1 MYCWETTQSTAHA
14 PQPSCPFP
22 RSLVSP
28 PSQSLVLEA
37 CYSWLNEHSR
47 KLRISNLFHNPLGS
61 PVEWWIPRVFLLL
74 KYCVVF
80 QFAQFYLVFYS
91 QVDYFIFCCC
101 SAFDRQVQIG
111 VLQNHCTLTCPPTH
125 LMPGY
130 RIARSDQ
137 KRVGQKYMCNFCSLL
152 LRDAMQTGCGHFY
165 CSSCLGS
172 LSLWVKLVLNDILL
186 LVLLGNH
193 LLTYKL
199 WSCLLSMQC

>member
-1 MYCWETTQSTAHA
+1 MMDTA
-14 PQPSCPFP
+14 CF
-22 RSLVSP
+22 SP
-28 PSQSLVLEA
+28 LEVL
-37 CYSWLNEHSR
+37 CSFTVCTILSSV
-47 KLRISNLFHNPLGS
+47 LLTGGS
-61 PVEWWIPRVFLLL
+61 
-74 KYCVVF
+74 
-80 QFAQFYLVFYS
+80 FYF
-91 QVDYFIFCCC
+91 FCC